1 MKVLHFMQEKAVGS
15 RIRVRLSVATAVT
28 RCAISVAAVM
38 ASGRLAAG
46 QQPDAVA
53 YGLEPGDRVALAVY
67 GQPDMSGDLVVDGAG
82 SIDVPF
88 VGPIVVLGL
97 SIEECRKLIAGRLS
111 QGILAQPSVSV
122 RLSEARPLYVLGDV
136 RSPGAFPFRFGLTV
150 RAVLALAG
158 GVGPAAEMQYSA
170 SADLLLAEERLRQS
184 VGLQR
189 ALIIRQSRIDAQRRG
204 AESFEPPAFGDQAAF
219 FGDTPEN
226 IGRLVAAEQL
236 IFSSQAASLQD
247 QVDLLQS
254 QKVRIKAET
263 DAMDGQI
270 ESEKKQLA
278 LVREQ
283 IEQYDQLTKKGLGRF
298 DMAFEFKL
306 GEARHQSDLWRLL
319 GEKSRLQLASGDLDI
334 KLNEVKAAFEKQ
346 VIVELQDTQ
355 QKLRDLEVTIPSV
368 RSLVD
373 VRRRQVG
380 QLFGPAVER
389 TITIS
394 RSKGNEV
401 VTFAATENQRLEPGD
416 IVEAKV
422 SPSLDGSAAVKIGE
436 SSLSKGIG
444 PVETRALASAQGV
457 RE

>member
-1 MKVLHFMQEKAVGS
+1 
-15 RIRVRLSVATAVT
+15 
-28 RCAISVAAVM
+28 
-38 ASGRLAAG
+38 
-46 QQPDAVA
+46 
-53 YGLEPGDRVALAVY
+53 
-67 GQPDMSGDLVVDGAG
+67 
-82 SIDVPF
+82 
-88 VGPIVVLGL
+88 
-97 SIEECRKLIAGRLS
+97 
-111 QGILAQPSVSV
+111 
-122 RLSEARPLYVLGDV
+122 
-136 RSPGAFPFRFGLTV
+136 
-150 RAVLALAG
+150 
-158 GVGPAAEMQYSA
+158 
-170 SADLLLAEERLRQS
+170 
-184 VGLQR
+184 
-189 ALIIRQSRIDAQRRG
+189 
-204 AESFEPPAFGDQAAF
+204 
-219 FGDTPEN
+219 
-226 IGRLVAAEQL
+226 
-236 IFSSQAASLQD
+236 
-247 QVDLLQS
+247 
-254 QKVRIKAET
+254 
-263 DAMDGQI
+263 
-270 ESEKKQLA
+270 
-278 LVREQ
+278 
-283 IEQYDQLTKKGLGRF
+283 
-298 DMAFEFKL
+298 MAFEFKL